1 MHEDLKRLMSIK
13 GADTEETT
21 KIYKRVT
28 KKMLKKL
35 KHLKRVRVLKRLE
48 RDIDYADK
56 IVFMSF
62 LILYLLVTGLLLGVI
77 FN

>member
-21 KIYKRVT
+21 KIYKKVT

-48 RDIDYADK
+48 RDI
-56 IVFMSF
+56 
-62 LILYLLVTGLLLGVI
+62 G
-77 FN
+77 